1 MKKKYLFCPECG
13 AHDNFGEE
21 KKIHF
26 DEHRLEACARR
37 NPWALDG
44 SALLC
49 RFCQCTIPRGLAERN
64 GITNDGR
71 KRCMS
76 HKEVTDI
83 WHDEYVP
90 FGMKKLW

>member
-1 MKKKYLFCPECG
+1 MKKLFCPECG

-21 KKIHF
+21 KKIYF
-26 DEHRLEACARR
+26 DENRLEACVRR
-37 NPWALDG
+37 NPWALDK

-71 KRCMS
+71 PRLMS
-76 HKEVTDI
+76 IDEAVII
-83 WHDEYVP
+83 WLDQYVSY
-90 FGMKKLW
+90 GTKKLW